1 MKSSVETSEKRDIV
15 EKVHCLRCNLLMQQR
30 NKLGRT
36 HKGKSKGRTSNG
48 RPLITWA
55 ARRAGRV

>member
-30 NKLGRT
+30 NKKNSLEYKVGRI
-36 HKGKSKGRTSNG
+36 HKGK
-48 RPLITWA
+48 
-55 ARRAGRV
+55 